1 MRVKDK
7 VALVTGGASGLGLA
21 DVQLLARE
29 GARVVVS
36 DIDEDAGRAL
46 ASKVDGLF
54 VRHDVSSEADW
65 QRVMQT
71 LQERFGRL
79 DILVNN
85 AGIVQVAD
93 IESTSLELYQRMNAV
108 HNDGTFLGCRYAIE
122 AMRER
127 GGSIINMSSLTAIRG
142 YPLVPSYAAAKGAV
156 LALTHTVAVHCRQ
169 KGYPIRCNAV
179 LPGPIAT
186 PLALAV
192 IEDASGMGKP
202 EDVAHMVLFLGS
214 DESRHVSGAQFVIDN
229 AGSMVGGAA

>member
-7 VALVTGGASGLGLA
+7 VALVTGGASGLGRA
-21 DVQLLARE
+21 DAELLAAE
-29 GARVVVS
+29 GAQVIIT
-36 DIDEDAGRAL
+36 DLNEEAGRAL
-46 ASKVDGLF
+46 ALELDGLF
-54 VRHDVSSEADW
+54 LPQDVSREEDW
-65 QRVMQT
+65 QCVMRVIN
-71 LQERFGRL
+71 EHYGRL

-85 AGIVQVAD
+85 AGIVEVAD
-93 IESTSLELYQRMNAV
+93 IESTSLELYQRINRV
-108 HNDGTFLGCRYAIE
+108 HNDGTFLGCRYAIA

-127 GGSIINMSSLTAIRG
+127 GGSIVNMSSLSAIRG

-186 PLALAV
+186 PLALTV

-202 EDVAHMVLFLGS
+202 EDVAQMVLYLAS
-214 DESRHVSGAQFVIDN
+214 DESRFVSGAQFVLDN
-229 AGSMVGGAA
+229 ANSMIGGV

>member
-7 VALVTGGASGLGLA
+7 VVLITGGASGLGQA
-21 DVQLLARE
+21 DAELFAAE
-29 GARVVVS
+29 GARVVVT
-36 DIDEDAGRAL
+36 DVNEEAGQGL
-46 ASKVDGLF
+46 AAELDGMFLH
-54 VRHDVSSEADW
+54 HDVTREADW
-65 QRVMQT
+65 QRVMRAIN
-71 LQERFGRL
+71 ERFGRL

-85 AGIVQVAD
+85 AGIVEVAD
-93 IESTSLELYQRMNAV
+93 IEATSLELYQRMNAV

-122 AMRER
+122 AMREH
-127 GGSIINMSSLTAIRG
+127 GGSIVNISSLSAIRG

-186 PLALAV
+186 PLALTV
-192 IEDASGMGKP
+192 IEDSTGMGTP
-202 EDVAHMVLFLGS
+202 EDVAQMVLFLGS

-229 AGSMVGGAA
+229 ASSMVGGAA

>member
-7 VALVTGGASGLGLA
+7 IVLITGGASGLGRA
-21 DVQLLARE
+21 DAELFAAE
-29 GARVVVS
+29 GARVVITDVN
-36 DIDEDAGRAL
+36 EDTGQGL
-46 ASKVDGLF
+46 ATELDGLF
-54 VRHDVSSEADW
+54 LPHDVSLEADW
-65 QRVMQT
+65 QRVMQAV
-71 LQERFGRL
+71 QERFGRL
-79 DILVNN
+79 DVLVNN

-93 IESTSLELYQRMNAV
+93 IESTSLELYRKMNAV

-127 GGSIINMSSLTAIRG
+127 GGSIVNMSSLSAIRG

-186 PLALAV
+186 PLALTV

-202 EDVAHMVLFLGS
+202 EDVAQMVLYLAS
-214 DESRHVSGAQFVIDN
+214 DESRFVSGAQFVLDN
-229 AGSMVGGAA
+229 ANSMVGGVA

>member
-7 VALVTGGASGLGLA
+7 IALITGGASGLGQVDA
-21 DVQLLARE
+21 ELLAAE
-29 GARVVVS
+29 GARVVITDVN
-36 DIDEDAGRAL
+36 EEAGHAL
-46 ASKVDGLF
+46 AARLGGLF
-54 VRHDVSSEADW
+54 LRHDVTREDDW
-65 QRVMQT
+65 QRVMRAVN
-71 LQERFGRL
+71 EHYGGL

-192 IEDASGMGKP
+192 MEDASGMGKP
-202 EDVAHMVLFLGS
+202 EDVAQMVLFLGS